1 MATSVYDQYKNL
13 TQQEQQYIRS
23 NPHHA
28 FAIKESKE
36 VAFTETRKRFGLNG
50 RNDRSDAFRHCFW
63 SAMLARDL
71 GYQNALRFTNAH
83 ESDPRNPPQEKA
95 MDLHNNSVGL
105 SIGKTGG
112 NNTQLSGRCMAT
124 LLNGKL
130 KVIK

>member
-1 MATSVYDQYKNL
+1 MTTSVYDQYINL
-13 TQQEQQYIRS
+13 TPQEQQYIRS
-23 NPHHA
+23 NPHHS
-28 FAIKESKE
+28 FAIKASKE
-36 VAFTETRKRFGLNG
+36 AAFAETKKQFGLNG

-63 SAMLARDL
+63 SAMLTRDL

-112 NNTQLSGRCMAT
+112 SNTQLSGRCMAA
-124 LLNGKL
+124 LLNGQL

>member
-1 MATSVYDQYKNL
+1 MATSVYNQYKNL
-13 TQQEQQYIRS
+13 TPQEQQYIRLH
-23 NPHHA
+23 PHHV

-36 VAFTETRKRFGLNG
+36 IAFAETRKRFGQNG

-71 GYQNALRFTNAH
+71 GYQNALQFTNAH

-105 SIGKTGG
+105 SIGRVGG
-112 NNTQLSGRCMAT
+112 HNNQLSSRCMAA
-124 LLNGKL
+124 LLNRQL